1 MSGGRFLVS
10 LTEVVNSERILL
22 LRSIIRE
29 DINFWNEDIFEN
41 SPETT
46 DAWYNFKVEISNYA
60 TEIQESIL
68 SKDSLEVLTTI
79 AGYIVKKINKKL
91 QCNDCK
97 KKLIASSGEKI
108 NDEYLALL
116 SRGGLTF
123 PQKWFADYCASI
135 FCALSIS
142 ESIIQRHSSIVPRHA
157 ARYIITEYVDGSMQ
171 SCNEHNVNVEKH
183 TINCCINI
191 FYNNKQKQDGDRPR
205 KDGIKMFKKRQR
217 CNEK

>member
-1 MSGGRFLVS
+1 MRTFLKTA
-10 LTEVVNSERILL
+10 LKLL
-22 LRSIIRE
+22 MHGITLKLKFQITPLKSK
-29 DINFWNEDIFEN
+29 
-41 SPETT
+41 SPSFQKTVL
-46 DAWYNFKVEISNYA
+46 K
-60 TEIQESIL
+60 
-68 SKDSLEVLTTI
+68 VLTTI

-157 ARYIITEYVDGSMQ
+157 ARYIITEYVNGSMQ
-171 SCNEHNVNVEKH
+171 SCNERNVKA
-183 TINCCINI
+183 
-191 FYNNKQKQDGDRPR
+191 YN
-205 KDGIKMFKKRQR
+205 
-217 CNEK
+217 